1 MTKDSTEPK
10 AFLTLTE
17 AAARFKLSVPYLRNI
32 AASGR
37 LKAHK
42 IGRDWVTTE
51 ADVREYLRTR
61 EKKGAYRKDIRP

>member
-1 MTKDSTEPK
+1 MNDSPDPK
-10 AFLTLTE
+10 AFITLIQ
-17 AAARFKLSVPYLRNI
+17 AANRFGLSVSYLRNI

-51 ADVREYLRTR
+51 TDVREYLRSRTHT
-61 EKKGAYRKDIRP
+61 GTFRKDIRP